1 MDGLFVHGV
10 IEVIST
16 MDTTAHG
23 LGYRLYVV
31 REGAVPLAGNIM
43 TGSFFPLT
51 VAVMALLFLGMA
63 AGLYVFACMQY
74 RRRIVELTG
83 QPPKLPAGFRLKRL
97 KETAREIEYELTGEN
112 I

>member
-1 MDGLFVHGV
+1 MDVIFVHGV

-31 REGAVPLAGNIM
+31 REGAVPLAWNIPD
-43 TGSFFPLT
+43 SFFPLT
-51 VAVMALLFLGMA
+51 MAVMALLFLGMA

-74 RRRIVELTG
+74 RRRIIELTG
-83 QPPKLPAGFRLKRL
+83 QPPKVPVGFRLKRL

-112 I
+112 V